1 MQVTNQP
8 GSEYISCENE
18 GQESMEE
25 KNRFSKLLNNLMT
38 EAELKNNTL
47 AQELQY
53 DVSYISKWVSGRMIP
68 AEKSSRKILDGIS
81 KCIVNNASEAGRRSL
96 MENYQVDNIGDL
108 KSAILDNIM
117 AEYNYVNEM
126 KKNTG
131 NDVAPKTLFFPEL
144 NLSQYIGK
152 MHHPVLRR
160 VNSLDVVAVMDLM
173 AVDHEYRIQFTMIE
187 NEHIPDYRG
196 YPDVHYSMILNIQP
210 EKWDYLYDTLF
221 LIHLLTDNTFVD
233 FQLYGDEQAAG
244 RLIFAVKDDFVISG
258 LLINTDR
265 CISVALS
272 EEVDNCNT
280 IYKNMKAFCSKER
293 LLFRRVQMS
302 DLLLQHDYV
311 HNLLSPNLRWVIGHL
326 TEHFLPDELFE

>member
-1 MQVTNQP
+1 
-8 GSEYISCENE
+8 
-18 GQESMEE
+18 MEE

-68 AEKSSRKILDGIS
+68 AEKSSRKILNGIS
-81 KCIVNNASEAGRRSL
+81 QCIVNNASEAGRRSL

-108 KSAILDNIM
+108 KSAILDNM
-117 AEYNYVNEM
+117 VAEYNYVNEM
-126 KKNTG
+126 KRNTG

-187 NEHIPDYRG
+187 NE
-196 YPDVHYSMILNIQP
+196 
-210 EKWDYLYDTLF
+210 
-221 LIHLLTDNTFVD
+221 
-233 FQLYGDEQAAG
+233 
-244 RLIFAVKDDFVISG
+244 
-258 LLINTDR
+258 
-265 CISVALS
+265 
-272 EEVDNCNT
+272 
-280 IYKNMKAFCSKER
+280 
-293 LLFRRVQMS
+293 
-302 DLLLQHDYV
+302 
-311 HNLLSPNLRWVIGHL
+311 
-326 TEHFLPDELFE
+326 